1 MSNQNEIIKQKLNN
15 VFTMYSSF
23 LETLNIDAELEMNEE
38 TGVQVISF
46 AADAEEITSYPVVS
60 EYSAVVDEKGVC
72 TLLGHIILSFQL
84 KTEKIKEIRA
94 VVNELNKSM
103 VLGTIVRNPEE
114 NSLHYNYKCRIN
126 DVENKDEEKLFA
138 EIAEKI
144 NMVVNMAAQIL
155 AIIEKNEYD
164 AEYIYDDSEDEEDA
178 EYHNTIDEYLKKFDD

>member
-15 VFTMYSSF
+15 VFTTYSSF
-23 LETLNIDAELEMNEE
+23 LETRNIDAELEINEE
-38 TGVQVISF
+38 TGVQVIGF
-46 AADAEEITSYPVVS
+46 ATDAEEITSFPVVG
-60 EYSAVVDEKGVC
+60 EYSAVVDEEGVC

-84 KTEKIKEIRA
+84 NIEKIKEIRG

-103 VLGTIVRNPEE
+103 VLGTIVRNPED

-126 DVENKDEEKLFA
+126 DVADKDEEKLFA

-155 AIIEKNEYD
+155 AIIEKNDYD